1 MQLLP
6 TTQHLLHS
14 WNLGES
20 YDWSLS
26 FPLESIYHLNDN
38 SFFLNSSN
46 CFWYRNLEGPLFP
59 VSFWQDVSCRLNRKD
74 EAAGKLFYKHRGTCK
89 SARLLRW
96 NFDRI
101 FQLQRCFTAHGQSCW
116 TKPSC
121 HWSHLSLLNKCHVP
135 QRSCRDG
142 CETCDFVLCCRS
154 GCCESI
160 CWTQIGTSCLCNA
173 GFWISPTHGRDLS
186 PKASKCA
193 CWFILVTPPKF
204 NIAPQKRWLEDY
216 FPIGKVN
223 FQGLC

>member
-121 HWSHLSLLNKCHVP
+121 HWSHLLTSLKSTFSPKC
-135 QRSCRDG
+135 
-142 CETCDFVLCCRS
+142 TS
-154 GCCESI
+154 GLVWLQSGLGRI
-160 CWTQIGTSCLCNA
+160 HRNTSCNPL
-173 GFWISPTHGRDLS
+173 LS
-186 PKASKCA
+186 LNRTPSTQMPHIASLQIRGA
-193 CWFILVTPPKF
+193 T
-204 NIAPQKRWLEDY
+204 N
-216 FPIGKVN
+216 
-223 FQGLC
+223 